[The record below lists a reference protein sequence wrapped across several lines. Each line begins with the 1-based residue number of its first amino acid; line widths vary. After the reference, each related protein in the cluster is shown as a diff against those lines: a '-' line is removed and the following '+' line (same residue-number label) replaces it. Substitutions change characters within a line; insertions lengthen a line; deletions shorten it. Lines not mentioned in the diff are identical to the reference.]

1 MNDHTKTFL
10 TVAVVFSF
18 LFMLLLK
25 LLKEWKMRQLIQCL
39 QKKDIVRFNKIVYS
53 KIIKFLFP
61 PYNIEYLKLNSA
73 LLENNKKEINKQ
85 FEKMF
90 KYRLSHMQKK
100 DLLMKAFNYY
110 ITIGD
115 DKHAKKVLNIIMQT
129 DDDDL
134 KKETEMLYKI
144 LFENSSEYI
153 DAMLKTL
160 CDASEQDRPFVE
172 YLLYHQYKNMN
183 DKENSSLYKEKYM
196 QHAKELNIIF

>member
-10 TVAVVFSF
+10 IVAVVFFF
-18 LFMLLLK
+18 LFILLLK

-61 PYNIEYLKLNSA
+61 PYNIEYLKLNST

>member
-10 TVAVVFSF
+10 IVAVIFSF

-39 QKKDIVRFNKIVYS
+39 QKKDIARFNKIVYS
-53 KIIKFLFP
+53 KIIKLLFP
-61 PYNIEYLKLNSA
+61 PYNIEYLKLNAA
-73 LLENNKKEINKQ
+73 LLGNNKKEINKQ

-90 KYRLSHMQKK
+90 KYRLSHIQKK

-115 DKHAKKVLNIIMQT
+115 NKHAKKVLNIIMQT
-129 DDDDL
+129 DDNDL

-144 LFENSSEYI
+144 LFENSNEYI
-153 DAMLKTL
+153 DTMLENL
-160 CDASEQDRPFVE
+160 CEASEQDRPFIE

-183 DKENSSLYKEKYM
+183 DEENASFYKEKYK
-196 QHAKELNIIF
+196 QHAKELNIIC

>member
-1 MNDHTKTFL
+1 MENETTHTML
-10 TVAVVFSF
+10 T
-18 LFMLLLK
+18 
-25 LLKEWKMRQLIQCL
+25 
-39 QKKDIVRFNKIVYS
+39 KKDIVRFNKIVYS

-183 DKENSSLYKEKYM
+183 DKENSSLYKEKYI

>member
-10 TVAVVFSF
+10 IVAVVFSF

-183 DKENSSLYKEKYM
+183 DKENSSLYKEKYI

>member
-1 MNDHTKTFL
+1 
-10 TVAVVFSF
+10 
-18 LFMLLLK
+18 
-25 LLKEWKMRQLIQCL
+25 
-39 QKKDIVRFNKIVYS
+39 
-53 KIIKFLFP
+53 
-61 PYNIEYLKLNSA
+61 
-73 LLENNKKEINKQ
+73 
-85 FEKMF
+85 MF